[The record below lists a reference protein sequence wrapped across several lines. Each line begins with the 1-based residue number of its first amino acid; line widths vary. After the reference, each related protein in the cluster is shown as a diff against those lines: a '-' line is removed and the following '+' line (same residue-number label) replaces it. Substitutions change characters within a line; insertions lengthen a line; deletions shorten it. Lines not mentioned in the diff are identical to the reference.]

1 MELTHQQKLVAAAMN
16 AKGQAIDEIVAK
28 TQADKNA
35 VEEFVTS
42 RNRNVK
48 RKRAEELRAK
58 GVSVKDISK
67 ELSVS
72 QQTVYNWT
80 NGVEPKAEAKSVR
93 EPAVHQT
100 TVNETAP
107 EAEKIEP
114 APAEAETSPKEK
126 YLQEYNT
133 SVLRKSQEKTAENLQ
148 RIYMRLSDAYE
159 HDLASNIGI
168 RFFGEAMGLIEGLIN
183 DLKVG
188 EQA

>member
-28 TQADKNA
+28 TQADRES
-35 VEEFVTS
+35 VEEFIKS
-42 RNRNVK
+42 R
-48 RKRAEELRAK
+48 
-58 GVSVKDISK
+58 G
-67 ELSVS
+67 
-72 QQTVYNWT
+72 
-80 NGVEPKAEAKSVR
+80 GKSEQVR
-93 EPAVHQT
+93 EMYNQGVGVMEISRRTGVPQA
-100 TVNETAP
+100 TVSNWVKKFRTEVTPEPET
-107 EAEKIEP
+107 EIEP

-159 HDLASNIGI
+159 HDLTSNIGI

-183 DLKVG
+183 ELKAG

>member
-16 AKGQAIDEIVAK
+16 AKGCTIDEIVAK
-28 TQADKNA
+28 VDADRD
-35 VEEFVTS
+35 VIEEFVS
-42 RNRNVK
+42 GRNIK
-48 RKRAEELRAK
+48 REKAEELRAK
-58 GVSVKDISK
+58 GMRAKDIA
-67 ELSVS
+67 EALNVS
-72 QQTVYNWT
+72 QKTIYTWT
-80 NGVEPKAEAKSVR
+80 NKAK
-93 EPAVHQT
+93 
-100 TVNETAP
+100 
-107 EAEKIEP
+107 KEP

-159 HDLASNIGI
+159 HDLTSNIGI

-183 DLKVG
+183 ELKAG

>member
-1 MELTHQQKLVAAAMN
+1 MALTHQQKLVAAAMN

-28 TQADKNA
+28 TQADRES
-35 VEEFVTS
+35 VEEFV
-42 RNRNVK
+42 RNIK
-48 RKRAEELRAK
+48 RTRAEELRAK

-80 NGVEPKAEAKSVR
+80 NGVEPKAETKTVS

-100 TVNETAP
+100 AINET
-107 EAEKIEP
+107 EKIEP
-114 APAEAETSPKEK
+114 APAETETSPKEK
-126 YLQEYNT
+126 YLQDYNT
-133 SVLRKSQEKTAENLQ
+133 SVLEKSQEKTAENLQ

-159 HDLASNIGI
+159 HDLTSNIGI

-183 DLKVG
+183 DLKAG